1 MIVEKE
7 RCHDMSVTDPLSL
20 KSFGSHVAAL
30 YRICVNSLSRLV
42 VSAGSPARESN
53 FVGTGE
59 SMTKLPWK
67 SLNGVSKRQEAKRA
81 LDMLTRLS

>member
-1 MIVEKE
+1 MAF
-7 RCHDMSVTDPLSL
+7 TDPLFL
-20 KSFGSHVAAL
+20 NSFGSHVAAL

-42 VSAGSPARESN
+42 VSAGSPARESS

-67 SLNGVSKRQEAKRA
+67 SLNGVSKQQEAKK
-81 LDMLTRLS
+81 T